1 MNPTKPTTYYQNR
14 ARISNIGRN
23 LTFRVHQAGRGHP
36 LLYGLEHLDIP
47 LLTELDDFVW
57 QSLRTHMPP
66 FYIVH
71 AKRGVRVS
79 EIDRNGRLCSVPRLR
94 DVVTAE
100 PNSWFRGAGKL
111 ADHYGRI
118 CRISVAF
125 GPTTP
130 AAGQLAYAPHLALL
144 MDLYFKNSVH
154 LCDGRNDE
162 VDDGSRRIG
171 AHVYNDFVA
180 EFRAA
185 MFAKKLLRRELHNW
199 GWSSQENVAN
209 LHTYLDNLFAKHD
222 SLTVLHLRLFHTREQ
237 AGAIPVSVE
246 DQHRDLHAL
255 RQARTVFFDRMR
267 RKPALFTDEPRYI
280 WSILPSLDGRYDLHI
295 TLLFDTAALQK
306 VLEDKRVEAE
316 QTGAPL
322 EDHADQVGAYWV
334 QAATGGRGS
343 YLRSDRDAWLYGSD
357 WVHGEVRDDGAGR
370 REKLKETLGHLA
382 MRRALVRL
390 KGEPPGEYF
399 GMRERKT
406 RRPRWSVRSGEK
418 AG

>member
-1 MNPTKPTTYYQNR
+1 MNPTKPTTHFQNR
-14 ARISNIGRN
+14 AGLFYLGRN
-23 LTFRVHQAGRGHP
+23 LTFRIHQAGRGSP
-36 LLYGLEHLDIP
+36 LLFGLEHLEIP
-47 LLTELDDFVW
+47 LLTQLDDFVW

-66 FYIVH
+66 FYTVD
-71 AKRGVRVS
+71 AKRAGWVQ
-79 EIDRNGRLCSVPRLR
+79 EIGPYGSLCSVRRLR
-94 DVVTAE
+94 DAVRAE

-118 CRISVAF
+118 RRISDAF

-144 MDLYFKNSVH
+144 MDLYFKHSVR

-162 VDDGSRRIG
+162 VDDDSRRIG
-171 AHVYNDFVA
+171 AEVYNDFVA

-209 LHTYLDNLFAKHD
+209 LHTYLDNLLAKRG
-222 SLTVLHLRLFHTREQ
+222 SLTVLHLRLSHTSEQ
-237 AGAIPVSVE
+237 AGAIPVSVD
-246 DQHRDLHAL
+246 DQRRDLHAL
-255 RQARTVFFDRMR
+255 RTARTVFFDRMR

-280 WSILPSLDGRYDLHI
+280 WSILPSLDGRYDLHL
-295 TLLFDTAALQK
+295 TLLFDTAGLQK
-306 VLEDKRVEAE
+306 VLDDRRGEAE
-316 QTGAPL
+316 QTGVPL

-343 YLRSDRDAWLYGSD
+343 YLRGDRDTWLYGSD
-357 WVHGEVRDDGAGR
+357 WVHGEVRDDDAGR

-382 MRRALVRL
+382 MRRALLRL
-390 KGEPPGEYF
+390 KNEPPGEYF
-399 GMRERKT
+399 GMSQRNP
-406 RRPRWSVRSGEK
+406 RRSRSSGNGGAK
-418 AG
+418 VT